1 MKKLSLFVAGSII
14 STMVYST
21 VYASNDLDALL
32 NEINNLDSSGAA
44 AATTT
49 SHNAGEVTIENIS
62 YTTDGKDLYTVTWT
76 PLVGNTNVKVEIK
89 ESKESDY
96 FTLNTVKG
104 SDGKIDIKLPAAGQY
119 QVRLTALD
127 SASNAAI
134 SKEYIQTIKVAGTT
148 TTPPPTPTPPTTTTT
163 TTTTSTPTIEKAPG
177 VGPAEDLAIF
187 TVIMGLMMYGIFR
200 FRKN

>member
-1 MKKLSLFVAGSII
+1 MKKLSLLVAGGIL
-14 STMVYST
+14 STLAFSV
-21 VYASNDLDALL
+21 VHASNDLDALL

-44 AATTT
+44 AAP
-49 SHNAGEVTIENIS
+49 HNAGEVTIENIS

-76 PLVGNTNVKVEIK
+76 ALVGNTNVKVEIK
-89 ESKESDY
+89 ESKEADY

-127 SASNAAI
+127 SASNTAI

-148 TTPPPTPTPPTTTTT
+148 TTPPPTNTTTPPPTTT

-177 VGPAEDLAIF
+177 VGPTENLVIF
-187 TVIMGLMMYGIFR
+187 TMIMWLMMYGIFR